1 MSADKDVKFSLKVMT
16 NKLRTKVLFAEADS
30 GFVDVLISFLTLPL
44 GTIVKVLKKRYGDD
58 KEAAVDIGSLTSLYN
73 GLANLDSVHFWTEGC
88 KEVLLNPRSSFEA
101 KCLNLKIDISESQP
115 TEHFI
120 CKTLNCTRTKISC
133 LSVYYDSLMCV
144 ICGKTR
150 TREAGEKVAKA
161 AADGG
166 GVFTVN
172 SDSFIISDDLK
183 IFPTTKGFFQTFN
196 ILGINDADVGDT
208 MIVNFGF
215 NEIMD
220 LLEGSFTSRTPLSDI
235 IFNKRQVDD
244 FEPEILS
251 HEIVKES
258 TTNSK
263 KMILKVI
270 SLKSNN
276 KILFAQAQED
286 FIDFLCSLMAIPL
299 GGVEC
304 LLGGNTCLKSIDNL
318 YMSVADLNSDKY
330 MVTVDIS
337 NKLMKPKLRHGYIS
351 GNPILPLSEESVSQT
366 YFVHSGCCYNYQA
379 SLRSVKFVK
388 GQGKYVRGPRM
399 YNISDDLTVTP
410 FDMFS
415 TISTLKGLKIPMS
428 DVKELELE
436 IGVEEGL
443 SILRA
448 CLTSAS
454 ALTNGLKID
463 HISGLYTNIT
473 EYT

>member
-1 MSADKDVKFSLKVMT
+1 MSADEDVKFSLKVMT
-16 NKLRTKVLFAEADS
+16 NKLRTKVLFAETDS
-30 GFVDVLISFLTLPL
+30 DFVDVLFSFLTLPL
-44 GTIVKVLKKRYGDD
+44 GTIVKVLKKHYGDD
-58 KEAAVDIGSLTSLYN
+58 EETAVGIGSLTSLYN
-73 GLANLDSVHFWTEGC
+73 GLANLDSVHFSTDGC
-88 KEVLLNPRSSFEA
+88 KEVLLNPRSPSVAPSF
-101 KCLNLKIDISESQP
+101 NLKIDISKSQP
-115 TEHFI
+115 TEHFT
-120 CKTLNCTRTKISC
+120 CKSLNC
-133 LSVYYDSLMCV
+133 
-144 ICGKTR
+144 
-150 TREAGEKVAKA
+150 GEKVAKAA

-183 IFPTTKGFFQTFN
+183 IFHTTKGFFQIFN
-196 ILGINDADVGDT
+196 IIGINDADVGDT

-215 NEIMD
+215 DEIMD
-220 LLEGSFTSRTPLSDI
+220 LLKGSFTSRTPLSDI
-235 IFNKRQVDD
+235 IFNKRQVDR

-258 TTNSK
+258 TSSSK

-270 SLKSNN
+270 SLKSSN

-286 FIDFLCSLMAIPL
+286 FVDFLCSLMVIPL

-304 LLGGNTCLKSIDNL
+304 LLGGNTCLKIIDNL
-318 YMSVADLNSDKY
+318 YRSVPDLNSCTY
-330 MVTVDIS
+330 MMI
-337 NKLMKPKLRHGYIS
+337 YIVATLWS
-351 GNPILPLSEESVSQT
+351 DE
-366 YFVHSGCCYNYQA
+366 FVE
-379 SLRSVKFVK
+379 

-399 YNISDDLTVTP
+399 YNITDDLTVTP

-463 HISGLYTNIT
+463 RMLVKQPKQ
-473 EYT
+473 EP

>member
-30 GFVDVLISFLTLPL
+30 GFVDVLVSFLTLPL
-44 GTIVKVLKKRYGDD
+44 GRIVKVLKKHYGDD
-58 KEAAVDIGSLTSLYN
+58 DEEAAVDIGSLTSLYN
-73 GLANLDSVHFWTEGC
+73 GLANLESVHFWTDAC

-101 KCLNLKIDISESQP
+101 ECLNLKIDISESQP
-115 TEHFI
+115 TEHFT
-120 CKTLNCTRTKISC
+120 CKTPNCARTKISC
-133 LSVYYDSLMCV
+133 LSVYYDNFMCV
-144 ICGKTR
+144 ICGKTM

-172 SDSFIISDDLK
+172 TDSFIISDDLR

-220 LLEGSFTSRTPLSDI
+220 LLKESFTSRTPLSDI
-235 IFNKRQVDD
+235 ILNKRQVDD

-258 TTNSK
+258 TSNSK
-263 KMILKVI
+263 KMFLKVI
-270 SLKSNN
+270 SLKSSN

-286 FIDFLCSLMAIPL
+286 FVDFLFSLMAIPL

-318 YMSVADLNSDKY
+318 YTSIADLNNGKC
-330 MVTVDIS
+330 MVTADIS
-337 NKLMKPKLRHGYIS
+337 NRLMKPKLCHGYIS

-366 YFVHSGCCYNYQA
+366 HFIRCSA
-379 SLRSVKFVK
+379 KFVK

-399 YNISDDLTVTP
+399 YNITDDLTVTP
-410 FDMFS
+410 FDMAS

-448 CLTSAS
+448 YLTSAS

-463 HISGLYTNIT
+463 RMLMKQPKQ
-473 EYT
+473 EP

>member
-44 GTIVKVLKKRYGDD
+44 GTIMKVLKKHYGDD
-58 KEAAVDIGSLTSLYN
+58 EETAVDIGSLTSLYN
-73 GLANLDSVHFWTEGC
+73 GLANLESVHFWTEGC

-101 KCLNLKIDISESQP
+101 ECRNLKLDISETQP
-115 TEHFI
+115 IEYLT
-120 CKTLNCTRTKISC
+120 CKTPNCTRTKISC
-133 LSVYYDSLMCV
+133 LSVYYDSFMCV
-144 ICGKTR
+144 ICGKTM

-220 LLEGSFTSRTPLSDI
+220 LLKGSFTSRTSLSDI
-235 IFNKRQVDD
+235 ILNKRQVDD

-258 TTNSK
+258 TSNSK

-270 SLKSNN
+270 SLKSSN

-286 FIDFLCSLMAIPL
+286 FVDFLCSLMAIPL

-304 LLGGNTCLKSIDNL
+304 LLGGNTCLKIIDNL
-318 YMSVADLNSDKY
+318 YRSVADLNNYKY

-337 NKLMKPKLRHGYIS
+337 NRLMKPKLRHGYIS
-351 GNPILPLSEESVSQT
+351 GNLILPLSEESVSQT
-366 YFVHSGCCYNYQA
+366 HIIYLGGYNYQG
-379 SLRSVKFVK
+379 SLCSAKFVK

-399 YNISDDLTVTP
+399 YNITDDLTVTP
-410 FDMFS
+410 FDMAS

-463 HISGLYTNIT
+463 RMLMKQPKQ
-473 EYT
+473 EP